1 MSRIRHATETFVNHL
16 IDSVK
21 KLISSNTEQI
31 NVLSTNKAEKKY
43 VDEQDLKSMNYKA
56 LIDNTRLYMTT
67 QTGIYLTPASGVT
80 DLPEGWAQGRHT
92 LVCFNPNND
101 LYGFQLITTYAG
113 SSGIGNNRKF
123 AIRHAIT
130 EGSKWLELANTEKTD
145 ISFPFTGSYMSR
157 GGYVSK
163 VTKDAM
169 GLVTINVTFQIND
182 GSTLLPQGNNIIGT
196 LPVGYRPQGIV
207 AGVGST
213 AFGGNMVN
221 VRVTVGS
228 DGVVTCTTGNG
239 YTGSNV
245 IGFSISYY
253 V

>member
-1 MSRIRHATETFVNHL
+1 MKNIFTTIEYVAEKIKEAITGHKNDEQAHPNLS
-16 IDSVK
+16 
-21 KLISSNTEQI
+21 EQI

-80 DLPEGWAQGRHT
+80 DLPDGWAQGRHT

-145 ISFPFTGSYMSR
+145 ILQCLTGGWTVVSDCIFSAQKIGNR
-157 GGYVSK
+157 IFIEGIIQNSSPGQKTIAVGLPIPSDRKWHGG
-163 VTKDAM
+163 
-169 GLVTINVTFQIND
+169 L
-182 GSTLLPQGNNIIGT
+182 
-196 LPVGYRPQGIV
+196 
-207 AGVGST
+207 GVGSNNE
-213 AFGGNMVN
+213 AVYMV
-221 VRVTVGS
+221 V
-228 DGVVTCTTGNG
+228 DPTGTLSFQYGG
-239 YTGSNV
+239 YTQGV
-245 IGFSISYY
+245 TYSISIDYP

>member
-1 MSRIRHATETFVNHL
+1 MSRIRHATETFVNNL
-16 IDSVK
+16 IEGIK
-21 KLISSNTEQI
+21 KLIASNTEQI

-145 ISFPFTGSYMSR
+145 ILCTPSSGYKITSQGSC
-157 GGYVSK
+157 V
-163 VTKDAM
+163 
-169 GLVTINVTFQIND
+169 I
-182 GSTLLPQGNNIIGT
+182 NNIVYLSIT
-196 LPVGYRPQGIV
+196 IEK
-207 AGVGST
+207 
-213 AFGGNMVN
+213 
-221 VRVTVGS
+221 S
-228 DGVVTCTTGNG
+228 DGGIIPQNALVAIVPSAYKPTNGLKSADSVTLAGTSVNGVASCLVSTTGNIQ
-239 YTGSNV
+239 YTGTATNTTKLLINTQYV
-245 IGFSISYY
+245 I
-253 V
+253 